1 MKKLLVSI
9 LLLTVFFY
17 SEVAFAQTSID
28 SAEIT
33 WTVKELMDFHEIIY
47 PMWHDAYPSK
57 DYEAL
62 KGFVPQIKSNME
74 ALNNAKLPGILRDKE
89 TVWQIRLKEF
99 NTAAEEYYSVANT
112 NDEQALLE
120 AAEKL
125 HTGFERMV
133 RVVRPAFKEV
143 DEFHQ
148 TLYII
153 YHKLLPD
160 SKYDE
165 IAGLADV
172 MIAKAEAI
180 VNYPQDR
187 LKKRLGDKIEKYNA
201 SVKELYNS
209 ALTLK
214 EVLQGNNPDKKKE
227 AIESVHTAYVQLD
240 SLF

>member
-62 KGFVPQIKSNME
+62 KGFVPEIKSNME
-74 ALNNAKLPGILRDKE
+74 SLNNAKLPGILRDKE
-89 TVWQIRLKEF
+89 TAWQIRLKEF
-99 NTAAEEYYSVANT
+99 NTAAEEYYSVAKT

-125 HTGFERMV
+125 HSGYERMV
-133 RVVRPAFKEV
+133 RVVRPAFK
-143 DEFHQ
+143 
-148 TLYII
+148 
-153 YHKLLPD
+153 
-160 SKYDE
+160 S
-165 IAGLADV
+165 
-172 MIAKAEAI
+172 
-180 VNYPQDR
+180 
-187 LKKRLGDKIEKYNA
+187 
-201 SVKELYNS
+201 
-209 ALTLK
+209 
-214 EVLQGNNPDKKKE
+214 
-227 AIESVHTAYVQLD
+227 
-240 SLF
+240 